1 VTGSG
6 NAAATAGTGQV
17 PRRTVVLL
25 AGSAFAS
32 SLNVRVCDPLLP
44 DIAKAFGSSVG
55 TAAGIVTLFAVAYGL
70 TQLLFGPLGDRYG
83 KYRVVALAAIAAG
96 VATAIS
102 AAMPTLGTLAA
113 ARFVTGG
120 LAAAAIPLAFAWIG
134 DAVPFEQRQP
144 VLARFLSAQLS
155 AIVLAQ
161 AAGGMIG
168 DLFGWR
174 IAFVLVGVVHGLA
187 GLLMLIELRINPN
200 AQPPGAASTYGLLTA
215 IGGMLAIARRPWAA
229 VLLATVFVEAFA
241 MYGAFA
247 YIGADLAHRF
257 GLRPGAAGLVL
268 AAYGFGAIAYSLSAK
283 RLIAVLGERG
293 LALWGG
299 LLLAGTF
306 AALAMAPS
314 PWVVPGIMA
323 AMGLGFYMLHNT
335 LQTHATQMAP
345 EARGLGVSLFA
356 LALFVGQSFGVGLNA
371 PVVDRWGAPPIYLSA
386 TVLLVGIT
394 LWFRAR
400 LVARTPG

>member
-1 VTGSG
+1 VTGSA
-6 NAAATAGTGQV
+6 NAAPTAGADLV
-17 PRRTVVLL
+17 PRRTIILL

-44 DIAKAFGSSVG
+44 DIAKAFDASVG
-55 TAAGIVTLFAVAYGL
+55 KTAGIVTLFAIAYGL

-83 KYRVVALAAIAAG
+83 KYRVVAIAAIAAG
-96 VATAIS
+96 VATAVS

-134 DAVPFEQRQP
+134 DAVPFEHRQP

-155 AIVLAQ
+155 AIILAQ
-161 AAGGMIG
+161 AAGGVIG

-174 IAFVLVGVVHGLA
+174 TAFVLVGIVHGIA
-187 GLLMLIELRINPN
+187 GLMMLIELRANPN
-200 AQPPGAASTYGLLTA
+200 SQPPGATATYGLLTA

-229 VLLATVFVEAFA
+229 VLLATVFIEAFA

-283 RLIAVLGERG
+283 RLIAGLGERG

-386 TVLLVGIT
+386 AILLVGIT

-400 LVARTPG
+400 LGARTTG